1 MLKKIFLFLTAL
13 PLFAQANV
21 VITGTRIIYPAEQ
34 KSITVQLNNIGDSPS
49 LVQAWLDKGD
59 IKSSPNS
66 TKVPFVIAPPIARV
80 EANAGQSLR
89 VTFTGTES
97 LPKDRESIFYFNL
110 LDIPPKPNA
119 QSLADN
125 PNYLQFAIRS
135 RLKFFYRPS
144 GLSISPSEA
153 YQKVN
158 FIAEGS
164 AIRVDNQ
171 TPYFIT
177 YASIK
182 VNNQAV
188 KKVDMIAPYSQQTYA
203 FPSAKAGA
211 KVQWKVVNDYGGDQ
225 LGESILR

>member
-1 MLKKIFLFLTAL
+1 M
-13 PLFAQANV
+13 
-21 VITGTRIIYPAEQ
+21 ITGTRIIYPAEQ
-34 KSITVQLNNIGDSPS
+34 KAITIQLNNVGNEPA

-80 EANAGQSLR
+80 EPNAGQSLR
-89 VTFTGTES
+89 VTFTNTEN

-119 QSLADN
+119 QALADN

-144 GLSISPSEA
+144 GLSISNNDA

-158 FIAEGS
+158 FIAEGDTLR
-164 AIRVDNQ
+164 IENQ
-171 TPYFIT
+171 TPYFMT
-177 YASIK
+177 YLNVK

-188 KKVDMIAPYSQQTYA
+188 KNVDMIAPYSHQTY
-203 FPSAKAGA
+203 PVKGIRKGA
-211 KVQWKVVNDYGGDQ
+211 KVQWTAVNDYGGDQ
-225 LGESILR
+225 VGESVLH